1 MPTPSQRGVSGA
13 AARRP
18 SGAPLVVFVAGADAR
33 DATGWQPTLDAL
45 SPRYRVLRWQQPGAS
60 GSDPTLAAAALA
72 KTLSQAIR
80 AGEGSTVYLCGH
92 GVGGITALAF
102 AAAGPERLRGLI
114 LVDTT
119 PEPLSAASLEA
130 LNRSTDVAQASAESA
145 WPQSLGFLDRLEHIT
160 TPTLVVAG
168 EADAPFFQRGA
179 ELLHGWMPFSRL
191 VRIPH
196 SAHEPQRENT
206 AAFLGELT
214 AFLHEIEASRAEN
227 EQPAA
232 KETP

>member
-1 MPTPSQRGVSGA
+1 MPSRSQRGVWPAARGPSGA
-13 AARRP
+13 A
-18 SGAPLVVFVAGADAR
+18 LIVLVAGADGN
-33 DATGWQPTLDAL
+33 DAAGWQATIDRLTR
-45 SPRYRVLRWQQPGAS
+45 RYRVLLWQPPGGSS
-60 GSDPTLAAAALA
+60 GDPTVAALA
-72 KTLSQAIR
+72 LAETLTQAIR

-102 AAAGPERLRGLI
+102 AAVQPERLRGLI

-119 PEPLSAASLEA
+119 PEPLAAATLAELNRGPEQSTTSAA
-130 LNRSTDVAQASAESA
+130 TT
-145 WPQSLGFLDRLEHIT
+145 WPPSPGFLDRLEHIT

-191 VRIPH
+191 VRVSS
-196 SAHEPQRENT
+196 SAHEPHRENP
-206 AAFLGELT
+206 AAFLSELT
-214 AFLHEIEASRAEN
+214 AFLNEIERSRADN

-232 KETP
+232 EETP